1 MTWHDLLWLP
11 PVMLA
16 VALVLGAAGR
26 TGFVNIA
33 RSVLHTF
40 IALTVGVLVV
50 GLVVHVVALA
60 FA

>member
-1 MTWHDLLWLP
+1 MTLIDLLWLP

-26 TGFVNIA
+26 TGFHTIRRAVV
-33 RSVLHTF
+33 RTF
-40 IALTVGVLVV
+40 IGLTVGVILV
-50 GLVVHVVALA
+50 GVAIHLIANA